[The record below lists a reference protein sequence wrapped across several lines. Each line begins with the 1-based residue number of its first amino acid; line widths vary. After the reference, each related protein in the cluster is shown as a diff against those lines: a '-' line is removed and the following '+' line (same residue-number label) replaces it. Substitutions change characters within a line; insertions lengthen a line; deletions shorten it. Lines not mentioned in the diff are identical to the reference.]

1 VCHGAVRKRFRPA
14 DGGRPDPVHPARL
27 GGEEFVVL
35 LPGLDRAG
43 AAAVA
48 ERIRAGISG
57 LALRVTG
64 LHGAVPLSGLTASVG
79 IAAFP
84 RNGDGVEALL
94 RAADEALFAA
104 KSGGRNQV
112 RLAAPATTGRSRTLG

>member
-1 VCHGAVRKRFRPA
+1 MVPSAG
-14 DGGRPDPVHPARL
+14 DSGRPM
-27 GGEEFVVL
+27 
-35 LPGLDRAG
+35 
-43 AAAVA
+43 AVG
-48 ERIRAGISG
+48 RIRAGISG

-79 IAAFP
+79 VAAFP
-84 RNGDGVEALL
+84 RNGDGV
-94 RAADEALFAA
+94 EALFAA